1 MSLCLKAASYGIR
14 LPDGILTSYAPF
26 MVHFRPSPSRLLTL
40 LDPLLPIGIL
50 TQCLAS
56 YAGTSEKGN
65 EGVSTTAQTGHNSIA
80 TKAHNHQPSENGCC
94 CEGDRLLPDVVKD
107 SESDSAQVPH
117 TSIECGLVHSQG
129 NVVGSVGSPSES
141 ALSNCRN
148 LPTKEVHDVSS
159 FVASTDDHL
168 MKVAKNPYVS
178 PLMASD
184 EQLSK
189 LPPIDL
195 LVI

>member
-26 MVHFRPSPSRLLTL
+26 MVQFRPSPSRLLSL

-56 YAGTSEKGN
+56 YTGTSEKGN
-65 EGVSTTAQTGHNSIA
+65 DGVSTTVQTGLNSTSA
-80 TKAHNHQPSENGCC
+80 KAHDHQSSESGCC
-94 CEGDRLLPDVVKD
+94 CEGGKLLPDVVKD
-107 SESDSAQVPH
+107 SEAGSAQIPH
-117 TSIECGLVHSQG
+117 TSSKCDLVHSQG
-129 NVVGSVGSPSES
+129 NVVGPVGSQSES

-148 LPTKEVHDVSS
+148 LPTKELHDVSS
-159 FVASTDDHL
+159 FEVLTDDHV

-178 PLMASD
+178 PVMASN

-195 LVI
+195 LVS